1 MEIGIELRTSCFE
14 TMINYR
20 LSQKL
25 KLLGDSEF
33 SLHLGSAFSSES
45 VFFLSLVHCSRDLQ
59 VPSFNNFFFKIGSQ
73 GTIHTF
79 KNYFAIVFSVF
90 NNKWYP
96 NRPLII

>member
-1 MEIGIELRTSCFE
+1 MEIGIELRTTCFE

-45 VFFLSLVHCSRDLQ
+45 VFFLVSCTVHGIYKYLHSTTFSLKLGLTALFTHL
-59 VPSFNNFFFKIGSQ
+59 KI
-73 GTIHTF
+73 I
-79 KNYFAIVFSVF
+79 
-90 NNKWYP
+90 
-96 NRPLII
+96 LL

>member
-45 VFFLSLVHCSRDLQ
+45 VFF
-59 VPSFNNFFFKIGSQ
+59 
-73 GTIHTF
+73 
-79 KNYFAIVFSVF
+79 
-90 NNKWYP
+90 
-96 NRPLII
+96 